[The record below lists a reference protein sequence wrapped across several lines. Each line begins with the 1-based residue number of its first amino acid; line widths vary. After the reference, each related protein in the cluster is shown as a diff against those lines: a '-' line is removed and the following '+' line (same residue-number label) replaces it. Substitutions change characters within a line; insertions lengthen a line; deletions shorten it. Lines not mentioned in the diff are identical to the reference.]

1 MSIPRRLA
9 LLLWLP
15 VVCFGCAGPGASA
28 QRQLDEMRREI
39 HAIQNAN
46 ERLNERVTSLEL
58 AGAAATAPPKRRD
71 ERPGDLEVVKLGPGE
86 EPPMESDAVVPEDDG
101 EPPTVIRVEG
111 DRMPSVQRGSVTPK
125 GATDA
130 QAAQD
135 YEAAREMLEKKRYEE
150 ALEAF
155 AGFLVRYPGH
165 ANADNAM
172 YWRGECY
179 YAMGN
184 FVRAA
189 EQFEGL
195 VARFPRG
202 NKVPDALLKLGLS
215 QRRMGER
222 DKAAKTFE
230 QLRKNHPSSD
240 AAGKIPRE

>member
-9 LLLWLP
+9 VLTLLP
-15 VVCFGCAGPGASA
+15 AVCFGCSGAGASA

-39 HAIQNAN
+39 HGIQNTN
-46 ERLNERVTSLEL
+46 ERLNERVTNLEL
-58 AGAAATAPPKRRD
+58 AGAAATAPPKRKD
-71 ERPGDLEVVKLGPGE
+71 ERPDGLEVVKLGPGE
-86 EPPMESDAVVPEDDG
+86 EPALESEGAPPEDDG

-111 DRMPSVQRGSVTPK
+111 DRMPSVQRGSVAPK

-130 QAAQD
+130 QAARD
-135 YEAAREMLEKKRYEE
+135 YDVALELLDKKRYEE
-150 ALEAF
+150 ALEAL

-184 FVRAA
+184 YVRAA

-195 VARFPRG
+195 LTRFPRG

-215 QRRMGER
+215 QRRMGEG